1 MMYEKTY
8 FGGTIVTLE
17 ELRIKFLDVK
27 SYEPVNLNQLMD
39 FLQFFYIKGEISVS
53 NYRNLI
59 QTLEMSGASKPV
71 FITELNQNVEI
82 F

>member
-8 FGGTIVTLE
+8 FGGIIVTLE